1 MAKTYEPIATNTLTS
16 NTATVTFSSISS
28 AYTDLVIVIADAKNL
43 TGNSDVFMRF
53 NSDSGTNYSGTMI
66 YGDGS
71 AAASTRRSSS
81 DAIIPNYFNFLNS
94 SASTQF
100 NINIQNYSNSTT
112 YKTVL
117 WRDNRAAQA
126 VEAGVGLWRNTAAI
140 TSIVFTLSTSSY
152 ATGTTFTLYGIK
164 SA

>member
-94 SASTQF
+94 SAATQF

-126 VEAGVGLWRNTAAI
+126 TEAGVGLWRNTAAI
-140 TSIVFTLSTSSY
+140 TSIVFTLSSSSY
-152 ATGTTFTLYGIK
+152 VTGTTFTLYGIK